1 MIHSNMKQIAIQN
14 GYARPILRTTGLW
27 NLQNS
32 QGAGLRDDVNAL
44 RISVIGVIIDGMM
57 HSMMKQIAF

>member
-32 QGAGLRDDVNAL
+32 QGAGPRDDVNAL
-44 RISVIGVIIDGMM
+44 TL
-57 HSMMKQIAF
+57 